1 MGGMEMNVR
10 NRQTQSTADAQIEK
24 GQCQDM
30 GNNQHQRH
38 GHESCPD
45 EEAIMKQVIE
55 QSVERAVKKTFAILG
70 VDINDPESVEEFRQ
84 DLRFGKRMRKMADHG
99 QLALVAMFFMGLG
112 WALYEGIKAKLGM
125 HS

>member
-1 MGGMEMNVR
+1 MGGMEMNAQ
-10 NRQTQSTADAQIEK
+10 NRLTQSTSDAQTAK
-24 GQCQDM
+24 GQGQDM

-38 GHESCPD
+38 GHESCHD

-84 DLRFGKRMRKMADHG
+84 DLRFGKRMRRMADHG
-99 QLALVAMFFMGLG
+99 QLALVGVFAVGIA
-112 WALYEGIKAKLGM
+112 WAVYEGIKAKLGIRT
-125 HS
+125 

>member
-1 MGGMEMNVR
+1 
-10 NRQTQSTADAQIEK
+10 
-24 GQCQDM
+24 M
-30 GNNQHQRH
+30 GNNQYQRH
-38 GHESCPD
+38 GHELCPD

-84 DLRFGKRMRKMADHG
+84 DLRFGKRMRKMSDHG
-99 QLALVAMFFMGLG
+99 QLALVATFFIGLG
-112 WALYEGIKAKLGM
+112 WAVYEGIKAKFGM

>member
-1 MGGMEMNVR
+1 
-10 NRQTQSTADAQIEK
+10 
-24 GQCQDM
+24 
-30 GNNQHQRH
+30 
-38 GHESCPD
+38 
-45 EEAIMKQVIE
+45 MKQVIE

-125 HS
+125 RA

>member
-1 MGGMEMNVR
+1 
-10 NRQTQSTADAQIEK
+10 
-24 GQCQDM
+24 
-30 GNNQHQRH
+30 
-38 GHESCPD
+38 
-45 EEAIMKQVIE
+45 MKEVIE

-112 WALYEGIKAKLGM
+112 WALYEGIRAKLGM

>member
-1 MGGMEMNVR
+1 MGCMEMNTR
-10 NRQTQSTADAQIEK
+10 KRHTQSIADEQIEK
-24 GQCQDM
+24 GQGQDM
-30 GNNQHQRH
+30 GNNQHTRQ
-38 GHESCPD
+38 GQGSCPD
-45 EEAIMKQVIE
+45 EEAIMKEVIE